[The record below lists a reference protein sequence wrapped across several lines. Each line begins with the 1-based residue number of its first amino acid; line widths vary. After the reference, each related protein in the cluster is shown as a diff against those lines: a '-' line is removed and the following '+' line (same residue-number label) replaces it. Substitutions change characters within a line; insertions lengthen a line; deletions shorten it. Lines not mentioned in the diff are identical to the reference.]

1 LGAAKTLGRAGA
13 RAGLDGV
20 LLGGGAGARLRLLD
34 RPLRPRAVAVAEPLG
49 EVVAALIGPA
59 GSLFLLALMLPLER
73 PSHGA
78 EELRRAGGALLIRLA
93 AAPLELLA
101 CGLAVGASLPAV
113 F

>member
-1 LGAAKTLGRAGA
+1 
-13 RAGLDGV
+13 
-20 LLGGGAGARLRLLD
+20 
-34 RPLRPRAVAVAEPLG
+34 
-49 EVVAALIGPA
+49 
-59 GSLFLLALMLPLER
+59 MLPLER

-78 EELRRAGGALLIRLA
+78 EELWRTGGALLIRFA

>member
-1 LGAAKTLGRAGA
+1 M
-13 RAGLDGV
+13 DGV
-20 LLGGGAGARLRLLD
+20 LLDGGAGARLRLLD
-34 RPLRPRAVAVAEPLG
+34 RPLRPRAVAEPLG

-78 EELRRAGGALLIRLA
+78 EELRRTGGALLIRLA
-93 AAPLELLA
+93 AAPLVLLA
-101 CGLAVGASLPAV
+101 CGLALGASLPAV